1 MSVHADER
9 TKGKMLIHMKARDLA
24 AYTIT
29 ITRNQKIFKPEYN
42 AAITDELVRL
52 AIGIY
57 QELWKANKIRVQG
70 ERDYLRR
77 REHQETAIDHCESF
91 IGLIDIAAKVFHLSG
106 RRVGYWG
113 GQINAIQSMAESWME
128 SDRKRYQ
135 NLS

>member
-1 MSVHADER
+1 
-9 TKGKMLIHMKARDLA
+9 MKARDLA

-57 QELWKANKIRVQG
+57 QELWKANRIRVRG
-70 ERDYLRR
+70 EKDYLKR
-77 REHQETAIDHCESF
+77 REHQEIAIDHCESF

-113 GQINAIQSMAESWME
+113 GQVLSVQSMAESWME
-128 SDRKRYQ
+128 SDQKRYQ
-135 NLS
+135 NIS